1 VKNRALAERLL
12 RLRDRDLATR
22 ARLAAAGDLFDGY
35 APAMEAMHVENAET
49 LTAIVEES
57 GWPRVSEVGE
67 EASEAAWLVAQ
78 HAISRPDA
86 MRAFRVALEA
96 AVRLGEAPAR
106 HLAYLT
112 DRIRFHERRP
122 QVYGTIHDWDESGE
136 LGPWTIE
143 RPERVDELRRS
154 VGLPPLAETTAR
166 LREEARAEGERPAS
180 TAARRERASEWA
192 RRVGWVRPDT

>member
-1 VKNRALAERLL
+1 VKHRALAERLL
-12 RLRDRDLATR
+12 RLRDRDPAMR
-22 ARLAAAGDLFDGY
+22 ARVAAAGDLFDGY
-35 APAMEAMHVENAET
+35 APAMEAVHVENAET

-57 GWPRVSEVGE
+57 GWPRVSEVGA

-78 HAISRPDA
+78 HAISRPEA

-96 AVRLGEAPAR
+96 AVGIGEAPAR

-112 DRIRFHERRP
+112 DRIRFHETRP
-122 QVYGTIHDWDESGE
+122 QIYGTLHDWNEAGE
-136 LGPWTIE
+136 LVPWTIE
-143 RPERVDELRRS
+143 SPDRVEELRRS

-166 LREEARAEGERPAS
+166 LREEARAEGERPPSA
-180 TAARRERASEWA
+180 AARRERSAEWA